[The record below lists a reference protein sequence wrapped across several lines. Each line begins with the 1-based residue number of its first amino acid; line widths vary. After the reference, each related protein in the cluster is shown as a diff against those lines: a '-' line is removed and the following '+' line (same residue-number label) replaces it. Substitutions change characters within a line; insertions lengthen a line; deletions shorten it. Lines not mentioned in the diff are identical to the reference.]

1 MNNRLVQK
9 SKRLLSGIVVA
20 AIATSMLPTLPAVA
34 ETGEKYPY
42 TLFAGSSAEG
52 AITVNAG
59 NFCING
65 NVATNG
71 TIVSSGNMNVN
82 GTKTENAGFDMIYIF
97 DKIDT
102 KYFSGNNV
110 EEHTEDYF
118 LDELNININTPT
130 EVLGEAE
137 LTGNININTALK
149 AFEDVTLNGE
159 VKNTNDSV
167 IYSKYG
173 DIVIDSTNVNLNG
186 LVYAPF
192 GSVEVKAM
200 NLNLN
205 NVVIIAD
212 SIVLDC
218 PNVNANYSTNAA
230 EFVGTVSEPLD
241 IPVDEWQYMTNENGN
256 GLPDFIENTRNW
268 SKLIDTDG
276 DKLPDCIEQYI
287 GSDAMLPDTDGDGL
301 DDCYEAF
308 VLYTSPTKTDTDENG
323 ITDCDEDFDEDGLTN
338 RKEYICDTSPWM
350 NDTDDDN
357 LTDGEEINTY
367 GTNPLEPDTDFDGLE
382 DSDEIYLG
390 TDPTI
395 TDTDGD
401 GILD

>member
-9 SKRLLSGIVVA
+9 SKRLLSGIVA
-20 AIATSMLPTLPAVA
+20 TAIATSMLPTLPAVA

-42 TLFAGSSAEG
+42 TLFAGLSTEG
-52 AITVNAG
+52 AITVNAE

-167 IYSKYG
+167 IYSK
-173 DIVIDSTNVNLNG
+173 
-186 LVYAPF
+186 
-192 GSVEVKAM
+192 
-200 NLNLN
+200 
-205 NVVIIAD
+205 
-212 SIVLDC
+212 
-218 PNVNANYSTNAA
+218 
-230 EFVGTVSEPLD
+230 
-241 IPVDEWQYMTNENGN
+241 
-256 GLPDFIENTRNW
+256 
-268 SKLIDTDG
+268 
-276 DKLPDCIEQYI
+276 
-287 GSDAMLPDTDGDGL
+287 
-301 DDCYEAF
+301 
-308 VLYTSPTKTDTDENG
+308 
-323 ITDCDEDFDEDGLTN
+323 
-338 RKEYICDTSPWM
+338 
-350 NDTDDDN
+350 
-357 LTDGEEINTY
+357 
-367 GTNPLEPDTDFDGLE
+367 
-382 DSDEIYLG
+382 
-390 TDPTI
+390 
-395 TDTDGD
+395 
-401 GILD
+401 

>member
-9 SKRLLSGIVVA
+9 SKRLLSGIVAA

-34 ETGEKYPY
+34 ETDEKYPY
-42 TLFAGSSAEG
+42 TLFAGSSTEG

-110 EEHTEDYF
+110 EEHTEDYV

-173 DIVIDSTNVNLNG
+173 DIVIVNNTHSYLYDEDGN
-186 LVYAPF
+186 LV
-192 GSVEVKAM
+192 E
-200 NLNLN
+200 
-205 NVVIIAD
+205 
-212 SIVLDC
+212 
-218 PNVNANYSTNAA
+218 
-230 EFVGTVSEPLD
+230 
-241 IPVDEWQYMTNENGN
+241 GN
-256 GLPDFIENTRNW
+256 GLPQEKRLIKRIIATGGQEINIDFATGEVTV
-268 SKLIDTDG
+268 DG
-276 DKLPDCIEQYI
+276 EVLDEPYI
-287 GSDAMLPDTDGDGL
+287 RELTA
-301 DDCYEAF
+301 
-308 VLYTSPTKTDTDENG
+308 NQ
-323 ITDCDEDFDEDGLTN
+323 EDGFASYPVTVPEGYYFVMGDN
-338 RKEYICDTSPWM
+338 RNNSTDSRSQFVGFVPRDAILGKAIFRISP
-350 NDTDDDN
+350 DDF
-357 LTDGEEINTY
+357 G
-367 GTNPLEPDTDFDGLE
+367 
-382 DSDEIYLG
+382 SIYKNMK
-390 TDPTI
+390 
-395 TDTDGD
+395 
-401 GILD
+401 